1 MAVLARYHHP
11 CARRWGCLNHAHR
24 KIPHQITHHVPH
36 IVMFLVHNARRRP
49 HSRQQPWAGR
59 CAARRPP
66 ARTFPTLAHVRAL
79 AFLRSVLAAPCPC
92 RPRPCC
98 TTHQALASSSDA
110 HAKNTVSPT
119 CRPHLG
125 QPPLCRLA
133 LNSMT
138 DAEGGPRTI
147 LPFSWY
153 RAPAPA
159 AAYCICQ
166 YFCSK
171 NETAYCHHCFYARRR
186 YLGRDGHGPWSR

>member
-1 MAVLARYHHP
+1 
-11 CARRWGCLNHAHR
+11 
-24 KIPHQITHHVPH
+24 
-36 IVMFLVHNARRRP
+36 MFLVHNARRRP
-49 HSRQQPWAGR
+49 HSRQQPWASR

-133 LNSMT
+133 LNYMT
-138 DAEGGPRTI
+138 DEEGGPHTI

-159 AAYCICQ
+159 AAYCICR

-171 NETAYCHHCFYARRR
+171 IETAYCRDRFYARRR
-186 YLGRDGHGPWSR
+186 YRYRSAWSMVEVKYEIEVCEGGGAPCISFARKARA